1 MLVAISNGRYHS
13 LNPPTPSMSDMGF
26 IANGRQP
33 LLHCAIIWHDEA
45 VFSLISIKT
54 VSPTLIFALSA
65 CTLAVAVC
73 PVDEVI
79 VRGRVVRPPHNAKV
93 LVQLLYAKNV
103 VGESGDTTLENE
115 NFTLPLD
122 FLTQSRQPIINGS
135 FEKCARRPVTVIVR
149 LVDDSQN
156 HTFDTRFLGFCKGFQ
171 IGLPRHVCFEVRA
184 ITPGISLTSSHYFRE
199 LALSLIDSP
208 FRRCSRARYC
218 CIVKFAIAKGER
230 IP

>member
-1 MLVAISNGRYHS
+1 
-13 LNPPTPSMSDMGF
+13 
-26 IANGRQP
+26 
-33 LLHCAIIWHDEA
+33 

-54 VSPTLIFALSA
+54 LGSTLIFTLSA
-65 CTLAVAVC
+65 CTLAIAVC

-79 VRGRVVRPPHNAKV
+79 VRGHVVRAPHDAKV
-93 LVQLLYAKNV
+93 LVQLLYRNNV

-156 HTFDTRFLGFCKGFQ
+156 HAFDS
-171 IGLPRHVCFEVRA
+171 V
-184 ITPGISLTSSHYFRE
+184 SLDFAKDFKLVYRDTYTLKSQ
-199 LALSLIDSP
+199 LSLQG
-208 FRRCSRARYC
+208 SR
-218 CIVKFAIAKGER
+218 
-230 IP
+230 